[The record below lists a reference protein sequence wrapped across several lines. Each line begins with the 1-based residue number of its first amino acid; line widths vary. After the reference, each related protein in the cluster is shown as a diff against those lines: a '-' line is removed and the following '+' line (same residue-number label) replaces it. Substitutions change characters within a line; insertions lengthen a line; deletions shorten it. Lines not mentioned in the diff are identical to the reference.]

1 MVLFGAGEDV
11 VAAALDLYAVDETA
25 PFVRV
30 VVDDTADVFIDLAGL
45 VDVSEDHL
53 AGVAGADQHDVDGFA
68 RGLATADS
76 RGAVAAEVGCGCT
89 SRLAAC

>member
-11 VAAALDLYAVDETA
+11 VTAALDLHAVDETA

-53 AGVAGADQHDVDGFA
+53 AGVAGADQHDVN
-68 RGLATADS
+68 GLLLY
-76 RGAVAAEVGCGCT
+76 RI
-89 SRLAAC
+89 